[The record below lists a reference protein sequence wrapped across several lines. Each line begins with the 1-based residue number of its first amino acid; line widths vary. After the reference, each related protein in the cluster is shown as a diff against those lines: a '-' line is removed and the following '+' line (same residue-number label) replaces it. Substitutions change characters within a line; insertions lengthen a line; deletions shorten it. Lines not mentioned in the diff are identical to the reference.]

1 MFQSFLVS
9 KFLMNR
15 RLNGG
20 GHHGFIE
27 IFLSHRTE
35 TKNVVREPFCV
46 PENIWYGK
54 KLYGSE
60 GMWGGEGVSRFP
72 SKFSRLTVSKK
83 IRRGTLLCFK
93 SFLIWQNF

>member
-15 RLNGG
+15 RLNGGG

-60 GMWGGEGVSRFP
+60 GMWGGREYHVFRRNFQGSQCRK
-72 SKFSRLTVSKK
+72 KFVGEPFCVSKV
-83 IRRGTLLCFK
+83 F
-93 SFLIWQNF
+93 